1 VEGIQGADGEV
12 SWGVGEEEGALEGV
26 TEPESREQQ
35 ERATERRGG
44 GGGGDPKT
52 DAVALSLELVPSSF
66 FSAARSCL
74 FRSLCLPRVSSS
86 LPLLLPFA
94 AALVF

>member
-1 VEGIQGADGEV
+1 V

-35 ERATERRGG
+35 ERATERRGGGG

>member
-1 VEGIQGADGEV
+1 
-12 SWGVGEEEGALEGV
+12 VGEEEGALEGV